1 MIGQN
6 DVCICVAML
15 WVADLPKDDYSGNG
29 LEMLAENFKASVGL
43 SEIPAVRIDKLLMRG
58 RNWRSKNGRLD
69 HSFHTRINFLNLS
82 LTSLI

>member
-1 MIGQN
+1 MTGQN
-6 DVCICVAML
+6 GVCMYVAML
-15 WVADLPKDDYSGNG
+15 WVADLPKDDYSGDG
-29 LEMLAENFKASVGL
+29 LEMLAGIFKANVGL

-69 HSFHTRINFLNLS
+69 HSFHNRINFLNLS